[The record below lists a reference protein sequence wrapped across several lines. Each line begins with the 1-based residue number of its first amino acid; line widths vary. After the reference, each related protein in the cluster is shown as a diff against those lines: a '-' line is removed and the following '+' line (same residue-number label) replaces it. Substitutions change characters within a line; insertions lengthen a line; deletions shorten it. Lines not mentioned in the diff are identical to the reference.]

1 MRRCRQLK
9 GSIMYKHLL
18 QPQDAATTHGPRG
31 LPVPGCAILTELTGG
46 QHTGVGNP
54 ARTIQSKHGRCVWL
68 LGVDTGQFGL
78 TVFVLVHF
86 AGFGAA
92 AFMAPLLQNLC
103 LSMGN
108 NEEAC
113 FCLKVKHIDGA
124 TTAAAKAAAVY
135 KQHTYTARHM
145 SANTPAIA
153 TSVFCV
159 SPAVFSTV

>member
-9 GSIMYKHLL
+9 GSIMHKHLL

-31 LPVPGCAILTELTGG
+31 LPVPGCVILTELTGG

-113 FCLKVKHIDGA
+113 FCLKVRTQHYRRNSRPLGCLAHQGA
-124 TTAAAKAAAVY
+124 MQSWRAVSSHRLFRWN
-135 KQHTYTARHM
+135 QNESLGPR
-145 SANTPAIA
+145 SL
-153 TSVFCV
+153 
-159 SPAVFSTV
+159 